1 MNAKA
6 NHGLFQAITGTLKP
20 IHESAPET
28 GSFEEHEA
36 KVKDLF
42 AAAAAHIHI
51 HAAHNALF
59 AAHQKAHGADP
70 EAHHDA
76 TNPHQENARAASS
89 AQLTA
94 VVDAADAHNKLAATY
109 PDKAKPAAHY
119 FRAAHQAFTDDNT
132 KYYGSD
138 DPMYKRGA

>member
-1 MNAKA
+1 MNPKA
-6 NHGLFQAITGTLKP
+6 NHGLFAAITGALKP
-20 IHESAPET
+20 INESAPEA

-42 AAAAAHIHI
+42 DVAAAHVHI
-51 HAAHNALF
+51 HAAHHALF

-70 EAHHDA
+70 EARHDA
-76 TNPHQENARAASS
+76 TNPHQENARAATT

-94 VVDAADAHNKLAATY
+94 VIDATEAHKELVAAH

-119 FRAAHQAFTDDNT
+119 FRQAHTKFTEDNT
-132 KYYGSD
+132 KYYGSE